1 MKKNI
6 PLLTDRQKL
15 YKSCQ
20 TFSRPIGFNELNT
33 LTQGLYSSNSLKSM
47 VNDWNRF
54 VEFCLLK
61 QVHCLPASVSAVRIF
76 LESEARQRKYSSIR
90 RYALTIGTIH
100 RLHSIPEPTNHRK
113 IKLTLSQLRVDK
125 SGDAR
130 SANAFTSG
138 HLDSLFTIIGN
149 SLDTKDIRD
158 LAIYSLMFEC
168 AMKRSELKHL
178 MNHDIIHTPS
188 GTQILLGDQ
197 HYVLSHRASRVLC
210 KWVELNS
217 MGLANVFCRVDKHGN
232 LYQGALDD
240 SSIYRV
246 FRRASDLLGL
256 PNDLKFS
263 GQSTRVG
270 AARELASQGY
280 KIHDIKDFGRWLSPT
295 MPAQYLGRKSKA
307 EQEIMKFTLI
317 KPWD

>member
-1 MKKNI
+1 M
-6 PLLTDRQKL
+6 
-15 YKSCQ
+15 
-20 TFSRPIGFNELNT
+20 
-33 LTQGLYSSNSLKSM
+33 
-47 VNDWNRF
+47 
-54 VEFCLLK
+54 EFCALK

-76 LESEARQRKYSSIR
+76 LESEAKQRKYSSIR
-90 RYALTIGTIH
+90 RYALTIGAIH

-125 SGDAR
+125 SGDGR
-130 SANAFTSG
+130 SANAFTCG
-138 HLDSLFTIIGN
+138 HLDSLFTILGN

-178 MNHDIIHTPS
+178 TNNDIVHTQS
-188 GTQILLGDQ
+188 GIQLLIGDQ
-197 HYVLSHRASRVLC
+197 QYVLSDRANGVLC
-210 KWVELNS
+210 KWLELNTVAP
-217 MGLANVFCRVDKHGN
+217 GNVFCRVDKHGN
-232 LYQGALDD
+232 LYHGALDD

-280 KIHDIKDFGRWLSPT
+280 NIQDIKDFGRWLSPA
-295 MPAQYLGRKSKA
+295 MPAQYLGRKRKA

>member
-6 PLLTDRQKL
+6 PLITDREKL
-15 YKSCQ
+15 AQSCR
-20 TFSRPIGFNELNT
+20 TFSQPIDIKVLDN
-33 LTQGLYSSNSLKSM
+33 LTHGMYSSNSLKSM

-54 VEFCLLK
+54 VQFCQLK
-61 QVHCLPASVSAVRIF
+61 QVNSLPASVSAVRIF
-76 LESEARQRKYSSIR
+76 LENEGRKRKYSSIR
-90 RYALTIGTIH
+90 RYALTIGAIH
-100 RLHSIPEPTNHRK
+100 RLHSLPEPTNHRR
-113 IKLTLSQLRVDK
+113 IKLTLSEFRLEK

-130 SANAFTSG
+130 SANAFTCD
-138 HLDSLFTIIGN
+138 HLDALFDLLGH
-149 SLDTKDIRD
+149 SVETKDIRD

-178 MNHDIIHTPS
+178 THSDISSENEIKL
-188 GTQILLGDQ
+188 LLGNQ
-197 HYVLSHRASRVLC
+197 QYQLSARASEVLR
-210 KWVELNS
+210 KWMALTGNVE
-217 MGLANVFCRVDKHGN
+217 GCVFCRIDKHEN
-232 LYQGALDD
+232 LYRGALND
-240 SSIYRV
+240 SSIYRI

-256 PNDLKFS
+256 PEELKFS

-280 KIHDIKDFGRWLSPT
+280 NVQDIKDFGRWLSPA
-295 MPAQYLGRKSKA
+295 MPAQYLGRKNTA